1 MNRLKLLTINLTL
14 LGAAFLFS
22 IPGYGSVTAGDITG
36 GAKAPHV
43 NIAIFHKLHGHDA
56 YIYPERIKARDILG
70 ATKGEAQFIS
80 INHTAGLKDGDVVS
94 ISNDVLRSSE
104 DSFQDFGVNCRLAIH
119 VKGTV
124 TSISGLCEMLMV
136 DQDGREIAH
145 SGLVKS
151 VDLKAGQN
159 WVLVYND
166 KEDGIAVY
174 VEMNIGM
181 E

>member
-1 MNRLKLLTINLTL
+1 MNRLKLITINLTL

-43 NIAIFHKLHGHDA
+43 NIAIFHKLYGHDA
-56 YIYPERIKARDILG
+56 YIYPERIKERDILG
-70 ATKGEAQFIS
+70 ATQGQAQFIS
-80 INHTAGLKDGDVVS
+80 INHTSGLKDGDVVS
-94 ISNDVLRSSE
+94 ISNDVLRSSD
-104 DSFQDFGVNCRLAIH
+104 DSFQDFGVDCRLAIH
-119 VKGTV
+119 VKGAV
-124 TSISGLCEMLMV
+124 TNVSGLCEMLMV
-136 DQDGREIAH
+136 DQDGRQIAH
-145 SGLVKS
+145 SGLIKPI
-151 VDLKAGQN
+151 DLKAGHD

-174 VEMNIGM
+174 VEMDIGI